1 MVLTLAAG
9 VSWLWVPPREVTR
22 GVVVR
27 VGSLGRPLPAF
38 GPARLRMSDPTHHSP
53 TSTSSTT
60 SAAPAFGRRLREL
73 GEVLRRLRLVPVLA
87 LVLVLAMRRI
97 RPPAV
102 GGRAEVER
110 TPTLFYPAKH
120 GAYPPALTRPLT
132 RRRDAR
138 RSWSPGTPRS
148 SRGPGLCCRPARPWR
163 GG

>member
-9 VSWLWVPPREVTR
+9 VSWLWVPPPEVTR

-27 VGSLGRPLPAF
+27 VGSLGSPLPAF

-110 TPTLFYPAKH
+110 NPHAVLPSEARSISARAHTSAHTPTGCQTVLV
-120 GAYPPALTRPLT
+120 
-132 RRRDAR
+132 
-138 RSWSPGTPRS
+138 
-148 SRGPGLCCRPARPWR
+148 SRNAAIQ
-163 GG
+163 

>member
-9 VSWLWVPPREVTR
+9 VSWLWVPPPEVTR
-22 GVVVR
+22 GVVGR
-27 VGSLGRPLPAF
+27 LGSPLPAF

-110 TPTLFYPAKH
+110 NPHAVLPSE
-120 GAYPPALTRPLT
+120 
-132 RRRDAR
+132 AR
-138 RSWSPGTPRS
+138 SIS
-148 SRGPGLCCRPARPWR
+148 ARAHTSAH
-163 GG
+163 